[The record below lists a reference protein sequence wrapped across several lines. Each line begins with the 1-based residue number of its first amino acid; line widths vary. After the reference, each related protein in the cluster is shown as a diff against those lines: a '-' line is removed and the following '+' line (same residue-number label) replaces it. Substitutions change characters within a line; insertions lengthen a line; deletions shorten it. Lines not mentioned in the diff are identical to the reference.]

1 MKEANLDDLKG
12 AGLPEKVAKT
22 YKKHYKINKFK
33 MGMRIIL
40 MPKNSIKMLQY
51 G

>member
-22 YKKHYKINKFK
+22 YKKHYKINKFQNGHENYSHAQK
-33 MGMRIIL
+33 V
-40 MPKNSIKMLQY
+40 
-51 G
+51 